1 MKTVHF
7 SYFWDMENK
16 RSFASD
22 NNSGVHPEYLK
33 AISESNQGHVIGY
46 GDDVY
51 TKAAITQFKNT
62 FGNEIEVFFTFL
74 GTAANVLG
82 LNAITNPFNAIICAE
97 SSHIYEDECGAVERF
112 GGVKLLP
119 IKTND
124 GKLRIEDIKG
134 HLNGIGFE
142 HHSQPSVIS
151 ITQATEFG
159 TVYTKQ
165 EIKDIADFAH
175 KNNLL
180 LHMDGARIANAA
192 ISLGLPFKEFT
203 ADIGVDV
210 LSFGGTKNGMMY
222 GEAIIFFDKSLAK
235 NFKYIRKQ
243 GMQLASKMRYI
254 SAQFNTYLANDFW
267 KGTATHANL
276 MAQELKSELEKLPE
290 IFIVYS
296 VQSNGIFAK
305 VPRKIISELQNEY
318 FFYEWD
324 ENENIVRWMCS
335 WDTTKDDIAL
345 FVNKIKELLWKF

>member
-7 SYFWDMENK
+7 SYFWGMENK

-22 NNSGVHPEYLK
+22 NNSGVHHEYLE
-33 AISESNQGHVIGY
+33 AISDSNNGHVIGY
-46 GDDVY
+46 GDDIY
-51 TKAAITQFKNT
+51 TENAIKQFKSV
-62 FGNEIEVFFTFL
+62 FGNNIEVFFTFL

-82 LNAITNPFNAIICAE
+82 LNAITNTFNAIICAE

-119 IKTND
+119 IKTDD
-124 GKLRIEDIKG
+124 GKLRISDIKE
-134 HLNGIGFE
+134 HLKGIGFE

-165 EIKDIADFAH
+165 EIKEIADFAH
-175 KNNLL
+175 NNNLL

-192 ISLGLPFKEFT
+192 ISLDMSFKEFT
-203 ADIGVDV
+203 ADAGVDV

-222 GEAIIFFDKSLAK
+222 GEAIIFFDKKLAT

-254 SAQFNTYLANDFW
+254 SAQFSAYLKDSLW
-267 KGTATHANL
+267 KETATHANL
-276 MAQELKSELEKLPE
+276 MAQELKLAIEKIPE
-290 IFIVYS
+290 ISIVYP
-296 VQSNGIFAK
+296 VQSNGVFAK
-305 VPRKIISELQNEY
+305 VPRKIISKLQNEY

-335 WDTTKDDIAL
+335 WDTTKNDVDIFAS
-345 FVNKIKELLWKF
+345 KIKELLNK